1 MQIVK
6 KTASTAINLL
16 YKYTD
21 SYQLINKLSKLAR
34 EELRH
39 FEQVVSIMRK
49 RGIKYEYLSP
59 SRYASKLRQFIST
72 KEPENLSI
80 HVLFVHI

>member
-6 KTASTAINLL
+6 KAASTAINLL

-49 RGIKYEYLSP
+49 ARHQI
-59 SRYASKLRQFIST
+59 
-72 KEPENLSI
+72 
-80 HVLFVHI
+80 